1 MSIGYLD
8 VVALSLI
15 LGFRQDV
22 DGHHSRSSCAKRAP
36 TSPVVLS
43 LTETGRPPAS
53 APDVTGT
60 LLVEQAFTPSLA
72 RRRTNEPAEDLHR
85 IAHRRPCGGRRL
97 VYEAARSWTG
107 LPADGHAGAVG
118 ALRPGRGSAFNR
130 RRDRRQGRDVP
141 CTSTMSRPSAAGCR
155 AWGSCSGTTLRATT
169 RRWRRC
175 VILTATCSRWRR
187 RPRGPIRRHDRA
199 GRAKS
204 ASSKKRAGRAEI
216 EVSHPGRRS
225 RPRSRRPGSAA

>member
-1 MSIGYLD
+1 M
-8 VVALSLI
+8 
-15 LGFRQDV
+15 
-22 DGHHSRSSCAKRAP
+22 RAH
-36 TSPVVLS
+36 TI
-43 LTETGRPPAS
+43 EPPRAC
-53 APDVTGT
+53 APDVTAT
-60 LLVEQAFTPSLA
+60 FLVEQAFTLSLA

-118 ALRPGRGSAFNR
+118 ALRPGRANAFNQ

-155 AWGSCSGTTLRATT
+155 AWGSCSGTTSRATT

-175 VILTATCSRWRR
+175 VILTAICSRWRR
-187 RPRGPIRRHDRA
+187 RPRGPIRRHDRSMA
-199 GRAKS
+199 GLDVTLGMACKYLFDDVPRLSCLERIGSCHVGCDSQGLPECPTA
-204 ASSKKRAGRAEI
+204 APE
-216 EVSHPGRRS
+216 
-225 RPRSRRPGSAA
+225 PRS